1 MGIFDGVLICTDL
14 DGTLLRRDHTI
25 SAENLRAIEHFKA
38 NGGIFTFITGR
49 MPFYAAHFCETIK
62 PNAPFGCV
70 NGAGVYDQMR
80 REYLWTAS
88 MPHTVKELIACIDE
102 RFPQVGIQVNTFYK
116 TYFCKDNETMQA
128 FRRSTRLPNIMAHY
142 NDVQG
147 PLAKIIFGSEQESE
161 LQAAERLLL
170 SHSRA
175 NDFDFVRSE
184 PTLLEILPKNIGKGA
199 AVSRLADYLG
209 IGLARTVTVGDYD
222 NDISMFRVAGT
233 AVAVANASPAA
244 KAAATHTTV
253 DNHSHA
259 LAAVIADL
267 ERGRFFKM
275 N

>member
-116 TYFCKDNETMQA
+116 TYFCKENRVMER
-128 FRRSTRLPNIMAHY
+128 FRKSTKLENLTCHY
-142 NDVQG
+142 ADVQE
-147 PLAKIIFGSEQESE
+147 PIAKIIFGSEDNEE
-161 LQAAERLLL
+161 ILAMAEALNRHPMADAF
-170 SHSRA
+170 S
-175 NDFDFVRSE
+175 FVRSE
-184 PTLLEILPKNIGKGA
+184 YTLYEILPKDIGKGTA
-199 AVSRLADYLG
+199 IREMCRCLNMDLNK
-209 IGLARTVTVGDYD
+209 TVAIGDYN
-222 NDISMFRVAGT
+222 NDISMFRAAKLGI
-233 AVAVANASPAA
+233 AVANACEDAKRAA
-244 KAAATHTTV
+244 DVITV
-253 DNHSHA
+253 SNEEHA
-259 LAAVIADL
+259 IAQVIADL
-267 ERGRFFKM
+267 ESGKYKL
-275 N
+275 